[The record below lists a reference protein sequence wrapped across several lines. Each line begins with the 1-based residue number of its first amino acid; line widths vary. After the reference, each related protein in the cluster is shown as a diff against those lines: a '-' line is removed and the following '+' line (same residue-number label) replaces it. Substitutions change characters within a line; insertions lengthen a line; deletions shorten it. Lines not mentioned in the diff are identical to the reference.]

1 MTSEHQWAI
10 RVIRTFDWTLDLREL
25 TLALIILFTAV
36 WDCHRKL
43 EEPDLVFNLVSINRK
58 ENRDEYPGHCH
69 IARCPNPGRYQL
81 YGTIGADEL
90 PDWEGRPICSRHLVD
105 EARLRPEIVMS
116 LLDILIDK
124 LGNL

>member
-1 MTSEHQWAI
+1 MC
-10 RVIRTFDWTLDLREL
+10 VIRTFDWTPGVREL
-25 TLALIILFTAV
+25 TLALIIV
-36 WDCHRKL
+36 VHGHKKL

-58 ENRDEYPGHCH
+58 ENREEYPSHCH
-69 IARCPNPGRYQL
+69 IAKCPNPGRYQL
-81 YGTIGADEL
+81 YGSIGSDEL

-124 LGNL
+124 LEEHKLL